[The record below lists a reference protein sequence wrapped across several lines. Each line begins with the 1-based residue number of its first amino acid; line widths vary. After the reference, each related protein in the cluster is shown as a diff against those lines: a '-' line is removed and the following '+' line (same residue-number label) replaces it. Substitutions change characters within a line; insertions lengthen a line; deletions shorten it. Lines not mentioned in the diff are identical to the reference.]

1 MFPLAHFLRQELRDA
16 PGRASYTLRLTLSCA
31 VLITLF
37 MTLQIPFLA
46 VALIV
51 VFYVSQPN
59 VLMIKLVSVVFFV
72 TVTVALGGVLLIIIL
87 ATLLATLSPYDPIAV
102 ETGQKFLPPSA
113 QHLLGTDNF
122 GRDTFTRLLYGGR
135 VSLLVGFLSM
145 LISIVFG
152 TVYGIVSGSSGK
164 LVDGFMM
171 RIVDILM
178 SVPSFL
184 IIITLNIY
192 MNAGIR
198 TLVVT
203 IGLFSWMG
211 VARIV
216 RAEVLSLRERDFI
229 LASEGLG
236 ARKSWVITRHFAR
249 NVFSP
254 VLVASTNSIA
264 SAILT
269 ESSLS
274 YLGFG
279 ISIPNPSWGGML
291 EGAQTYILTH
301 PSLAVYPGVCIL
313 LTVLCFNVLGNGF
326 RRRFSPNSGR

>member
-1 MFPLAHFLRQELRDA
+1 
-16 PGRASYTLRLTLSCA
+16 
-31 VLITLF
+31 
-37 MTLQIPFLA
+37 
-46 VALIV
+46 
-51 VFYVSQPN
+51 
-59 VLMIKLVSVVFFV
+59 
-72 TVTVALGGVLLIIIL
+72 
-87 ATLLATLSPYDPIAV
+87 
-102 ETGQKFLPPSA
+102 
-113 QHLLGTDNF
+113 
-122 GRDTFTRLLYGGR
+122 
-135 VSLLVGFLSM
+135 
-145 LISIVFG
+145 
-152 TVYGIVSGSSGK
+152 
-164 LVDGFMM
+164 MM

>member
-1 MFPLAHFLRQELRDA
+1 M
-16 PGRASYTLRLTLSCA
+16 
-31 VLITLF
+31 
-37 MTLQIPFLA
+37 
-46 VALIV
+46 
-51 VFYVSQPN
+51 
-59 VLMIKLVSVVFFV
+59 
-72 TVTVALGGVLLIIIL
+72 
-87 ATLLATLSPYDPIAV
+87 

-274 YLGFG
+274 YLA
-279 ISIPNPSWGGML
+279 SASPSPTFLGRYAG
-291 EGAQTYILTH
+291 GAQTYILTH

>member
-1 MFPLAHFLRQELRDA
+1 MKRIQKLPLSMVISGGILL
-16 PGRASYTLRLTLSCA
+16 
-31 VLITLF
+31 LITLAT
-37 MTLQIPFLA
+37 MLA
-46 VALIV
+46 
-51 VFYVSQPN
+51 P
-59 VLMIKLVSVVFFV
+59 
-72 TVTVALGGVLLIIIL
+72 
-87 ATLLATLSPYDPIAV
+87 LSPYDPIAV
-102 ETGQKFLPPSA
+102 QPLQKFLAPSPE
-113 QHLLGTDNF
+113 HWLGTDNF
-122 GRDTFTRLLYGGR
+122 GRDTFTRILYGGR

-152 TVYGIVSGSSGK
+152 TVYGIISGSSGK
-164 LVDGFMM
+164 LVDGIMM

-184 IIITLNIY
+184 VIITLNIY
-192 MNAGIR
+192 MDAGIR
-198 TLVVT
+198 TLVIT

-229 LASEGLG
+229 LASQGLG
-236 ARKSWVITRHFAR
+236 AGKWWIIFHHFLH
-249 NVFSP
+249 NVLSP

-264 SAILT
+264 SAILM

-301 PSLAVYPGVCIL
+301 PEQAVYPGVCIL

-326 RRRFSPNSGR
+326 RRGVSANSGR